1 MRIACVKK
9 GGFLVGKFGG
19 KSMSN
24 LIVRVSCRE
33 HEETLAVL
41 TRGAVEK
48 RLQVVNIQHG
58 QKLTDAIGM
67 PVASWILGECLLRW
81 AAVWTHTEV
90 L

>member
-1 MRIACVKK
+1 M
-9 GGFLVGKFGG
+9 
-19 KSMSN
+19 
-24 LIVRVSCRE
+24 
-33 HEETLAVL
+33 L

-81 AAVWTHTEV
+81 ASVWTHTEV
-90 L
+90 PLT